1 MVTNTRFGIIGGGA
15 LGGLYGCLLAKA
27 GYEVHFLLHSDV
39 DHVRRHGWKVET
51 PLGDFELADV
61 LVHASAESMP
71 PCDVTVVALKTTQN
85 GILAELLPKPTSQG
99 GRVLVLQN
107 GLDIERD
114 SAAVVG
120 PERVLGGC
128 CFLCSN
134 KVGPG
139 HVRHLDHGRI
149 LLGDYHPSGEQVSQH
164 ALAIC
169 DDLVHAGID
178 AKVVADLATARWKKL
193 IWNIPFNGLSVA
205 LNAST
210 DELMDNPES
219 CALARS
225 LMKEVHQAAAA
236 CGSVMSGRVIE
247 TTLEV
252 TREMVPYDS
261 SMRLDYLN
269 HRPMEVEAIFG
280 NPIRAAI
287 ERGCEMPRVQVLYR
301 QLLFLN
307 QQRLASRIAA
317 Q

>member
-1 MVTNTRFGIIGGGA
+1 M
-15 LGGLYGCLLAKA
+15 
-27 GYEVHFLLHSDV
+27 
-39 DHVRRHGWKVET
+39 
-51 PLGDFELADV
+51 
-61 LVHASAESMP
+61 
-71 PCDVTVVALKTTQN
+71 
-85 GILAELLPKPTSQG
+85 
-99 GRVLVLQN
+99 
-107 GLDIERD
+107 
-114 SAAVVG
+114 
-120 PERVLGGC
+120 
-128 CFLCSN
+128 
-134 KVGPG
+134 
-139 HVRHLDHGRI
+139 
-149 LLGDYHPSGEQVSQH
+149 
-164 ALAIC
+164 
-169 DDLVHAGID
+169 
-178 AKVVADLATARWKKL
+178 VADLATARWKKL

>member
-1 MVTNTRFGIIGGGA
+1 MAKNTRFGVIGGGA

-27 GYEVHFLLHSDV
+27 GFEVHFLLHSDV
-39 DHVRRHGWKVET
+39 AHVRRHGWKVET
-51 PLGDFELADV
+51 PLGNFELTDV
-61 LVHASAESMP
+61 LVHSSPESMP
-71 PCDVTVVALKTTQN
+71 PCNVTVVALKTTQN
-85 GILAELLPKPTSQG
+85 GVLAELLPKPTSQG

-107 GLDIERD
+107 GLDVERD
-114 SAAVVG
+114 SEAIVG

-134 KVGPG
+134 KVAPG
-139 HVRHLDHGRI
+139 HIRHLDHGRI
-149 LLGDYHPSGEQVSQH
+149 LLGDYRPSGDGVSRH

-210 DELMDNPES
+210 DELMDNPEA
-219 CALARS
+219 CELARS
-225 LMKEVHQAAAA
+225 LMKEVHQAAGA
-236 CGSVMSGRVIE
+236 CGSLMSATVIE
-247 TTLEV
+247 TTLDV

-261 SMRLDYLN
+261 SMRIDYLN
-269 HRPMEVEAIFG
+269 HRPMELEAIFG
-280 NPIRAAI
+280 NPIRAAG
-287 ERGCEMPRVQVLYR
+287 EHGCEMPRVQMLYR

-307 QQRLASRIAA
+307 QQRLASKIAVE
-317 Q
+317 